1 MRCEVSAG
9 TAQKYGDL
17 AMNEGEGGKRRH
29 LRLLTNRR
37 TRRTAEL
44 LLPLKGERRISALG
58 SDDENYRNTSK
69 RRISV
74 SYAIASHHAVQLL
87 RD

>member
-1 MRCEVSAG
+1 MPFAAC
-9 TAQKYGDL
+9 TAQKKGDL
-17 AMNEGEGGKRRH
+17 AVNKGEVGERRH

-44 LLPLKGERRISALG
+44 LLPLKGERRSSALG

-74 SYAIASHHAVQLL
+74 SSAIASHHAAQLL

>member
-1 MRCEVSAG
+1 MPFAAC
-9 TAQKYGDL
+9 TAQKKGDL
-17 AMNEGEGGKRRH
+17 GVNKGEVGERRH

-74 SYAIASHHAVQLL
+74 SYAIASHHALQLL